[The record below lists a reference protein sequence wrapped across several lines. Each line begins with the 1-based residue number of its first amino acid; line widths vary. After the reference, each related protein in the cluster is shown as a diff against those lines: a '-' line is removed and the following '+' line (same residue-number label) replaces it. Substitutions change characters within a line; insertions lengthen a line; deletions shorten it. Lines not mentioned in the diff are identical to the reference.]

1 MIQLFTF
8 PEAFGLRN
16 VSPFCLKVEMA
27 LSHLG
32 QEFEIVYEHDPRKS
46 PKGKLPYII
55 DEGRTIADSELIID
69 YLDEKSG
76 GELFGQLTAGE
87 YGHGMAF
94 TRLAEEHL
102 YWLLVA
108 SRWLDD
114 EWFPNVQRGFF
125 SAFPPLVRNL
135 VGTIARRQ
143 MRSTLALQGLGKH
156 NLEEQRGFVR
166 RDFKAL
172 SDALDGHDYLVG
184 DRMTVFDFSVASL
197 LAGMIDNKPATWVS
211 VIAEDYPALRAYAE
225 RIQGEV
231 GVFARA

>member
-8 PEAFGLRN
+8 PEAFCLRN

-32 QEFEIVYEHDPRKS
+32 QEFEVVLEHDPRKS
-46 PKGKLPYII
+46 PKGKLPYIV
-55 DEGRTIADSELIID
+55 DGGRTIADSELIFD
-69 YLDEKSG
+69 YLDEKTG
-76 GELFGQLTAGE
+76 GGLYGHLTPGE
-87 YGHGMAF
+87 YGHGLAF
-94 TRLAEEHL
+94 TRLAEDHL
-102 YWLLVA
+102 YWLMVA

-114 EWFPNVQRGFF
+114 DWFPNVQSGFF
-125 SAFPPLVRNL
+125 SSFPPVVRNI

-143 MRSTLALQGLGKH
+143 MRNTLALQGLGKH
-156 NLEEQRGFVR
+156 NHEEQQGFAR

-172 SDALDGHDYLVG
+172 SDVLEGSDYLVG
-184 DRMTVFDFSVASL
+184 ARMTVFDFSVASL

-211 VIAEDYPALRAYAE
+211 VIAQEYPALRIYAE

-231 GVFARA
+231 GVYARA